1 MYLIKDAHTPIITH
15 EEAEAVRNIIQY
27 RNKTLKSNGE
37 LSTNRYLFSKRII
50 CEDCGNRLRR
60 QKVYMGKNYEKII
73 WTCPRH
79 VDEKDKCRMKAI
91 REDLLQQAFIRMW
104 NKLCTNQGTVLEPLL
119 KALNELAVNRP
130 DTAEIDKLD
139 NIIKTVNEQS
149 RILNQVMQKGYID
162 AALFMEKNNELIHEL
177 SECRK
182 KRALIMR
189 KQKRTKEIVKTEQI
203 IGLLKLE
210 GYQWEFKEELFDMTV
225 ENIGISINHEIKF
238 KLVNGLVLTEQEGVT
253 KNAVAYPDRI

>member
-1 MYLIKDAHTPIITH
+1 
-15 EEAEAVRNIIQY
+15 
-27 RNKTLKSNGE
+27 
-37 LSTNRYLFSKRII
+37 
-50 CEDCGNRLRR
+50 
-60 QKVYMGKNYEKII
+60 MGKTYEKII

-91 REDLLQQAFIRMW
+91 REDLLQQAFVRMW

-189 KQKRTKEIVKTEQI
+189 KQKRTKEIVKTEQL

-210 GYQWEFKEELFDMTV
+210 GYQWEFKEELFDMAV

-238 KLVNGLVLTEQEGVT
+238 KLVNGLVLTEQEGGDE
-253 KNAVAYPDRI
+253 KCSGIPR